1 MELIAMQDASQ
12 LLVLYQLQNYVYVQ
26 CMTTK
31 NSVPC
36 KLLKWNMKFPDF
48 VTVYIR
54 KYFLP
59 SQMQKIGNFVSVG

>member
-1 MELIAMQDASQ
+1 MHD
-12 LLVLYQLQNYVYVQ
+12 N
-26 CMTTK
+26 K